1 MAAVDTS
8 RICIDTTV
16 FIGFM
21 RGQEPSA
28 RAMERAAK
36 GSECY
41 ITAISAYELLF
52 GAARA
57 RRQIEEQSLIEIATV
72 LPFTYAA
79 AQYAAKLHAALI
91 QSNQGIGVQ
100 DVLIAAICIENQLPL
115 LTSNLRHFNR
125 VPELRVIAV
134 SEFVA
139 DNP

>member
-1 MAAVDTS
+1 MDTH

-21 RGQEPSA
+21 RGQEPNA
-28 RAMERAAK
+28 GAMERVAK
-36 GSECY
+36 ESICY

-57 RRQIEEQSLIEIATV
+57 KRHIEEQSLLEITTV
-72 LPFTYAA
+72 LPFSYRA
-79 AQYAAKLHAALI
+79 AQLAANLI
-91 QSNQGIGVQ
+91 SQNQDIGVK

-125 VPELRVIAV
+125 IPDLQVISAG
-134 SEFVA
+134 EFVA
-139 DNP
+139 Q